1 MIRRWLANWVRGVA
15 LRTGRLSG
23 LYRRLCQPMGHE
35 WAEYV
40 RRHGGLHS
48 MGHGCVVQMNVSF
61 TDPRYVRLG
70 NNVHLSGCTL
80 FGHDGAVNM
89 LNLAHG
95 KNLDSVGKVDI
106 LDNVFVGH
114 QAMVMPG
121 VTIGPNAIVAA
132 GSVVTRDVP
141 EGVVV
146 GGVPAKVIGQ
156 LKDYMARIEAETAAL
171 PWAHLLAQRSNA
183 LAPADAALDAARV
196 QHFFGAD
203 RSPPP
208 TQPGATHV

>member
-1 MIRRWLANWVRGVA
+1 MIRRWLAHWVRGVA
-15 LRTGRLSG
+15 MRTGRLGG
-23 LYRRLCQPMGHE
+23 LYKRLCQPMGHE

-48 MGHGCVVQMNVSF
+48 MGNGCVVQMNVSF
-61 TDPRYVRLG
+61 TDPAYVRLG

-89 LNLAHG
+89 LNLAYG
-95 KNLDSVGKVDI
+95 KQLDSVGKVDI

-146 GGVPAKVIGQ
+146 GGVPARVIAQ
-156 LKDYMARIEAETAAL
+156 LSDYMARTEAETAQL
-171 PWAHLLAQRSNA
+171 PWAHLLAQRANA
-183 LAPADAALDAARV
+183 LAPADAALNQARIR
-196 QHFFGAD
+196 HFFGPPQ
-203 RSPPP
+203 SPG
-208 TQPGATHV
+208 TGQGASHG